1 MIDARPTA
9 ARIVLSACLVLISAG
24 VFSMERNTPSPQAG
38 PNPFDTAFWKQWGD
52 GKGELAAYDLVMPR
66 YGELRK
72 GVAVSIFVTEPFSSS
87 ARVKAD
93 PGKHSAGDEF
103 QVMKLNLMRDFPT
116 GVYDYNL
123 MTSTFVALQPFA
135 GGAAGDS
142 AKVSFSSQEW
152 CGQVYSQV
160 LFEPTGVREEL
171 HSYFDGEADRRATIP
186 RPAGGMTEDALM
198 MWARGLAAPFLQSGK
213 SVKVPVLRSLAVSRL
228 QHVPLA
234 WQDAQLTRGDKTTN
248 LSVPAGS
255 FEVETHTAKLA
266 DGRLWTFDVE
276 AAAPRRLI
284 RWTCSD
290 GESGQL
296 LGSERMEYWK
306 MNGEAFHG
314 AVKRIGLTPRPLR
327 TP

>member
-9 ARIVLSACLVLISAG
+9 ARIVLSACLVLITAG
-24 VFSMERNTPSPQAG
+24 VFSMDRDAPLPQAG
-38 PNPFDTAFWKQWGD
+38 PDPFDSSFWKHWGD

-93 PGKHSAGDEF
+93 QGKHSVSDEF

-135 GGAAGDS
+135 AGSAGDT

-152 CGQVYSQV
+152 CGHVYSQL
-160 LFEPTGVREEL
+160 LFDKNGVREEL
-171 HSYFDGEADRRATIP
+171 HSYFDGEADRRSTIP
-186 RPAGGMTEDALM
+186 RPPAGMSEDTLM
-198 MWARGLAAPFLQSGK
+198 IWARGLAGPFLERGT
-213 SVKVPVLRSLAVSRL
+213 SVRVPVLRSLVFTRL
-228 QHVPLA
+228 RHVPLT
-234 WQDAQLTRGDKTTN
+234 WQEAELARSSETGNVT
-248 LSVPAGS
+248 VPAGS
-255 FEVETHTAKLA
+255 FQVETRTVNMT

-276 AAAPRRLI
+276 AAAPHRII
-284 RWTCSD
+284 RWTCND

-306 MNGEAFHG
+306 MNGEAFRD
-314 AVKRIGLTPRPLR
+314 AVKRIGLTPRLPR